1 MLSDL
6 LANNKAWAE
15 RMEAKHPGFFKALAA
30 QQKPEYLW
38 VGCSDSR
45 VPANEIVGM
54 MPGELFVH
62 RNIANLVLHTD
73 LNCISVLH
81 YAVEVLKVK
90 HIIVCGH
97 YGCGGVR
104 AALGHQDLGLI
115 DNWLRHLK
123 DIGYSHRDSLAAA
136 ADEDARVDLLCEL
149 NVQQQVANICRTK
162 VVQRAWQEG
171 RQLAV
176 HGWIYSIEDG
186 VIKDLKVDAD
196 SFDCMPDIYWVESPP
211 VPADS
216 AR

>member
-6 LANNKAWAE
+6 LDNNKAWAD
-15 RMEAKHPGFFKALAA
+15 RMEAEHPGFFKQLAA

-45 VPANEIVGM
+45 VPANEIVGLL
-54 MPGELFVH
+54 PGELFVH
-62 RNIANLVLHTD
+62 RNIANMVLHTD

-81 YAVEVLKVK
+81 YAVEVLQVK

-97 YGCGGVR
+97 YGCGGVA
-104 AALGHQDLGLI
+104 AALGNKDLGLI

-123 DIGYSHRDSLAAA
+123 DIGYSNREILSTQ
-136 ADEDARVDLLCEL
+136 ADEQARVNMLCEL

-162 VVQRAWQEG
+162 VVQKAWKKGQD
-171 RQLAV
+171 LTV

-186 VIKDLKVDAD
+186 VIKDLQVDVKD
-196 SFDCMPDIYWVESPP
+196 FDAMPDIYCVE
-211 VPADS
+211 
-216 AR
+216 

>member
-6 LANNKAWAE
+6 LDKNKAWAD
-15 RMEAKHPGFFKALAA
+15 RMEAEHPGFFKQLAA

-45 VPANEIVGM
+45 VPANEIVGLL
-54 MPGELFVH
+54 PGELFVH
-62 RNIANLVLHTD
+62 RNIANMVLHTD

-81 YAVEVLKVK
+81 YAVEVLQVK

-97 YGCGGVR
+97 YGCGGVA
-104 AALGHQDLGLI
+104 AALGNKDLGLI

-123 DIGYSHRDSLAAA
+123 DIGYSNREILNTQ
-136 ADEDARVDLLCEL
+136 ADEQARVNMLCEL

-162 VVQRAWQEG
+162 VVQKAWKKGQD
-171 RQLAV
+171 LTV

-186 VIKDLKVDAD
+186 VIKDLQVDVKD
-196 SFDCMPDIYWVESPP
+196 FDAMPDIYCVE
-211 VPADS
+211 
-216 AR
+216 